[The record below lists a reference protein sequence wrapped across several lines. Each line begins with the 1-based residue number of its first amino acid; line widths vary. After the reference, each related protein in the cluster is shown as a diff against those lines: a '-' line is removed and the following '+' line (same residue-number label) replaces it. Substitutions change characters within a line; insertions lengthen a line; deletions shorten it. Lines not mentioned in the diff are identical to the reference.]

1 MNYREKT
8 GWRKKKELS
17 LRDLWDYNKGPN
29 SCTVGFLEGK
39 EKEDSTEKVLD
50 FLINKSNL
58 TTPSMKQII

>member
-1 MNYREKT
+1 MNYREKI

-17 LRDLWDYNKGPN
+17 LRDLWDYNKGSN
-29 SCTVGFLEGK
+29 ICTVRFLEGK

-58 TTPSMKQII
+58 TIPSMKQII